1 MAQYY
6 ALVAGLPNLSLDA
19 SKAPYT
25 QAELYAELEEV
36 FSNKDLALLDWLRL
50 ESYNADFIK
59 LYQSGTFA
67 PQEEEAQE
75 DEELADDTCLPI
87 KELRAVS
94 LLASRGEPIT
104 HSKNISSYILRFLN
118 EAYTPQSEED
128 DKEPTPQLLLS
139 EEDRL
144 TQLYYAS
151 ASRHKN
157 KFIAAWFGFN
167 QTLRNVLALYTCRHL
182 GWPAENYIVGDRE
195 VEEKL
200 LNSKA
205 KDFDLSEECPYIMQ
219 MITIANERD
228 IARRERMI
236 DALRWQF
243 LEEQTEWTVFDVE
256 NVLAYYIKIGIIER
270 WLSLDEEQG
279 QKVFRD
285 IVMGLKAESQ
295 KALSDFREKIK
306 K

>member
-1 MAQYY
+1 MAQYH
-6 ALVAGLPNLSLDA
+6 ALVSGLPNLSLDTN
-19 SKAPYT
+19 KAPYT
-25 QAELYAELEEV
+25 QAELYAELEELL
-36 FSNKDLALLDWLRL
+36 SNKDLALLDWLRL
-50 ESYNADFIK
+50 ESYNQDFIK
-59 LYQSGTFA
+59 LYQSGVLA
-67 PQEEEAQE
+67 PQEEQEEEHDE
-75 DEELADDTCLPI
+75 DEETCLPI
-87 KELRAVS
+87 SKLRQAS
-94 LLASRGEPIT
+94 LAASQGEPLL
-104 HSKNISSYILRFLN
+104 HSKCIPSYILRFLN
-118 EAYTPQSEED
+118 EAYMPQNEDEDAEQTPKS
-128 DKEPTPQLLLS
+128 LLS
-139 EEDRL
+139 DQDRL

-157 KFIAAWFGFN
+157 KFLATWFGFN
-167 QTLRNVLALYTCRHL
+167 QTLRNLLALYTCRHL

-256 NVLAYYIKIGIIER
+256 NVLAYYLKIGIIER
-270 WLSLDEEQG
+270 WLNLDEEQG

-295 KALSDFREKIK
+295 KALSDFREKTK